1 MSFKRASLVFGM
13 LAAFVGFNGA
23 ASAASVVG
31 AGQFNLSGTV
41 YVAQTAF
48 LFGYY
53 APPTATSADQSAAV
67 LLPTTGPFA
76 DLAAG
81 DIAGMKNLLTPGNGG
96 TFGPGPVVPG
106 SSFVLPQFLTL
117 PDGIDADL
125 TGLPVNTAVP
135 VCTGTTGD
143 NTPGFTCRVQAGS
156 PVILEQGSTGVTA
169 LMNLM
174 GRAYYAGSTT
184 YSPLTGKFSANFS
197 QGPDATISGLLA
209 DFYANGHIETSFS
222 ANFSTTPGTSPIPE
236 PASMALL
243 GAGLLGLGVLGKKKL
258 VK

>member
-1 MSFKRASLVFGM
+1 MSFKKASLVFGM
-13 LAAFVGFNGA
+13 LAAFVGFSGA

-31 AGQFNLSGTV
+31 PGQFNLSGTV

-48 LFGYY
+48 LFGYFT
-53 APPTATSADQSAAV
+53 APTATSADQSAAV
-67 LLPTTGPFA
+67 LLPTSGPFS

-106 SSFVLPQFLTL
+106 SSFVLPAFLTL
-117 PDGIDADL
+117 PDGIDVDL
-125 TGLPVNTAVP
+125 TGLPINTGVP
-135 VCTGTTGD
+135 VCSGSSSD
-143 NTPGFTCRVQAGS
+143 NTPGFTCRVQATS
-156 PVILEQGSTGVTA
+156 PVVLQQGVTGVTA
-169 LMNLM
+169 IMNLM

-184 YSPLTGKFSANFS
+184 YSPLTGKFSASFA
-197 QGPDATISGLLA
+197 QGADATISGLLA
-209 DFYANGHIETSFS
+209 DFYSNGHVETGFQ
-222 ANFSTTPGTSPIPE
+222 ANFATTSTSPVPE

-258 VK
+258 AK